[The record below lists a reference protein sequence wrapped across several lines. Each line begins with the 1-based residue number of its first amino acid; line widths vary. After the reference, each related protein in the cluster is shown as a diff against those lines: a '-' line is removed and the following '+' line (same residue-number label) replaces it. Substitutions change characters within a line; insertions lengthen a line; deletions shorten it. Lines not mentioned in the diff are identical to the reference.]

1 MSAALIVVGVPLVT
15 ILVITAVLALR
26 RHERVRRER
35 PEAPE
40 DRYRREVAN
49 IRQTVYLRS
58 APRGWRRRRNSDVGS
73 AWAAGMTSHGAA
85 ASAWAAGTDGCG
97 DDSGDES
104 GGDC

>member
-1 MSAALIVVGVPLVT
+1 MSAALIVGGVCLVT
-15 ILVITAVLALR
+15 ILVITTVLALR

-35 PEAPE
+35 HETPK

-49 IRQTVYLRS
+49 IRHTVPLRS

-73 AWAAGMTSHGAA
+73 SWAAGMTSHGAVL
-85 ASAWAAGTDGCG
+85 SAWAAGQDGGCG
-97 DDSGDES
+97 DDGGGG